1 VTLRTVELA
10 EATLAVREWGEPG
23 GRPLLFLHSLG
34 PAASAAVL
42 ELAARPLV
50 ERGLRLVAPDQPGF
64 GRSPALPAER
74 YAVPALGALAWE
86 LADVLELEQPIVSGH
101 SWGGVVA
108 CFMAAQRPE
117 DTRALVLVDS
127 GHVDYRDLPPYA
139 RMELTLDE
147 RVEQAEAA
155 RLRVPDRAALEAEL
169 EIDDPGRRARLAD
182 VLLEAMVV
190 DEGGGLVSAT
200 TGAVR
205 GAAMHHLAL
214 ARPSET
220 WPAIERAGIPTLLLL
235 ATEPAEVRELNEDA
249 VERFR
254 PAFPSAEIV
263 AVEGATHALLSDLE
277 NRFGELVGAWLER
290 RGLV

>member
-34 PAASAAVL
+34 PTASAAVL
-42 ELAARPLV
+42 ELAAAPLV

-108 CFMAAQRPE
+108 CFIAAQRPE

-169 EIDDPGRRARLAD
+169 EIATPVAGPASPTSCSRRWSSTREAGSSRRRPGPSVARPCTTSRSPARARRGRR
-182 VLLEAMVV
+182 
-190 DEGGGLVSAT
+190 S
-200 TGAVR
+200 
-205 GAAMHHLAL
+205 
-214 ARPSET
+214 S
-220 WPAIERAGIPTLLLL
+220 ERA
-235 ATEPAEVRELNEDA
+235 
-249 VERFR
+249 
-254 PAFPSAEIV
+254 S
-263 AVEGATHALLSDLE
+263 
-277 NRFGELVGAWLER
+277 R
-290 RGLV
+290 RCSSWRRSRRRCES

>member
-1 VTLRTVELA
+1 MTLRTVELA
-10 EATLAVREWGEPG
+10 EATLAVREWGDPE
-23 GRPLLFLHSLG
+23 GRSLLFLHSLG
-34 PAASAAVL
+34 PAASAAFL
-42 ELAARPLV
+42 ALAAAPLV

-64 GRSPALPAER
+64 GRSPALPADR
-74 YAVPALGALAWE
+74 YAVPALAALAWE
-86 LADVLELEQPIVSGH
+86 LADVLELERPILAGH

-108 CFMAAQRPE
+108 CFMAAARTA

-127 GHVDYRDLPPYA
+127 GHVDYGDLPPYA
-139 RMELTLDE
+139 RLERTLE
-147 RVEQAEAA
+147 EHVEQAEAA
-155 RLRVPDRAALEAEL
+155 RLRVADRAALEAEL
-169 EIDDPGRRARLAD
+169 QIGDPDRRARLAD
-182 VLLEAMVV
+182 ALLEAMIV

-200 TGAVR
+200 TGAAR

-220 WPAIERAGIPTLLLL
+220 WPALERAGIPTLLVL
-235 ATEPAEVRELNEDA
+235 ATEPADVRKLNEVA

-263 AVEGATHALLSDLE
+263 TVEGATHSLVSDLE
-277 NRFGELVGAWLER
+277 DRFGELVGAWLER